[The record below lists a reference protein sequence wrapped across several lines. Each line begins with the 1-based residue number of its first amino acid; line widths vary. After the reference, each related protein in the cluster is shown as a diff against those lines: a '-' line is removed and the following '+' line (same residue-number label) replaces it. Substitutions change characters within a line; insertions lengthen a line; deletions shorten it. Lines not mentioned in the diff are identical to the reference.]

1 MRANAPTRSRTDTC
15 VHRASDPLPARA
27 LLPEACGK
35 LERTAACRRR
45 PWASLCRAARARVM
59 TMLSFPTSR
68 PRREGLRVHTYL
80 LFVLLGM
87 RQHGG
92 HVEHDLVPLVHG
104 VHRAYPRG
112 VVCKTQAHVSRVRG
126 VLGPEGDGLYVR
138 TRAVE
143 PRVATAPQ
151 LILDHPPRGSSIKG
165 PAHAGDT
172 SSSPSELACCLM
184 HASPHGGGGR
194 EKSGPT
200 RRACCRSLPSGYCW
214 CTGQN

>member
-1 MRANAPTRSRTDTC
+1 MRANTPTRSRTDTR

-35 LERTAACRRR
+35 LERTAACLRR
-45 PWASLCRAARARVM
+45 PWAGLCRAARARVM

-112 VVCKTQAHVSRVRG
+112 VVCKTQAHVSRARG

-138 TRAVE
+138 TRASPE
-143 PRVATAPQ
+143 SPQPHSSFWIIHLGEAALRV
-151 LILDHPPRGSSIKG
+151 PPTRGT
-165 PAHAGDT
+165 PLPPPL
-172 SSSPSELACCLM
+172 SSPAV
-184 HASPHGGGGR
+184 
-194 EKSGPT
+194 
-200 RRACCRSLPSGYCW
+200 
-214 CTGQN
+214 